1 MGAICRFLDYE
12 NLNEVARPADPWT
25 IHDLWVLDPP
35 FQTKQIG
42 FCRGK
47 IDDWCILFQCMEADG
62 LWHRYA
68 PRDRYYF
75 NQLAWLAGQ
84 SFLGYTPEKIW
95 NHMLWLFYRMRA
107 TRQYIEPDIMQ
118 EIFQLCKTEYPQSY
132 AMAQECF
139 TLIYYGMVAEENK
152 ANTVA
157 GREIK
162 MNGIHKVLMERY
174 PVDIAAT
181 CQCQRP
187 VREILDENRKFG
199 LIHESR

>member
-1 MGAICRFLDYE
+1 
-12 NLNEVARPADPWT
+12 
-25 IHDLWVLDPP
+25 
-35 FQTKQIG
+35 
-42 FCRGK
+42 
-47 IDDWCILFQCMEADG
+47 
-62 LWHRYA
+62 
-68 PRDRYYF
+68 
-75 NQLAWLAGQ
+75 
-84 SFLGYTPEKIW
+84 
-95 NHMLWLFYRMRA
+95 
-107 TRQYIEPDIMQ
+107 MQ